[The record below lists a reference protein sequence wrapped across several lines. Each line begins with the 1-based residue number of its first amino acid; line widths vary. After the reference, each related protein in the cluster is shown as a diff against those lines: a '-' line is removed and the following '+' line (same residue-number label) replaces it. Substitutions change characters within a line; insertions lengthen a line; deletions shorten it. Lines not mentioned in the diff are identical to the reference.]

1 MRLLKLISAIGI
13 LSIIGLKIFTDI
25 QNEKELDRVEDILVS
40 ALVSAGLPSRLN
52 GEIQEVVYSENGSP
66 MWIYYKQHDRN
77 FEFHLNRWKITQ

>member
-52 GEIQEVVYSENGSP
+52 GEIQEVVHSENGSP
-66 MWIYYKQHDRN
+66 M
-77 FEFHLNRWKITQ
+77 